1 MPIYEYECS
10 QCHQTSDALQKVNDP
25 APETC
30 PRCGAHDTLTRL
42 LSRTSFVLKGGGWYA
57 DLYSSNKPKS
67 EGGEAKPAVKTEG
80 SGGAAAAP
88 ASGDGGGGGGG
99 GSGGGGSGGGG
110 SGGGGSGGGG
120 SGGGDSGG
128 SGTGGG
134 SSSSGSASSGQGPV
148 NSAPK
153 VAAAKA

>member
-30 PRCGAHDTLTRL
+30 PKCGARNTLSRL

-57 DLYSSNKPKS
+57 DLYSSSKPKS
-67 EGGEAKPAVKTEG
+67 DGGESKPAKTSEG
-80 SGGAAAAP
+80 
-88 ASGDGGGGGGG
+88 ASSSTPSTSGGGG
-99 GSGGGGSGGGG
+99 GSGDGGSGSTSG
-110 SGGGGSGGGG
+110 S
-120 SGGGDSGG
+120 
-128 SGTGGG
+128 G
-134 SSSSGSASSGQGPV
+134 SSSSGPV

>member
-25 APETC
+25 PPETC
-30 PRCGAHDTLTRL
+30 PKCGARATLSRL

-57 DLYSSNKPKS
+57 DLYSSSKPKS
-67 EGGEAKPAVKTEG
+67 DGGESKPAKTSEG
-80 SGGAAAAP
+80 ASSGSTSTSGG
-88 ASGDGGGGGGG
+88 GDGGGGGGSSSTS
-99 GSGGGGSGGGG
+99 GS
-110 SGGGGSGGGG
+110 
-120 SGGGDSGG
+120 
-128 SGTGGG
+128 G
-134 SSSSGSASSGQGPV
+134 SSSSGPV

>member
-67 EGGEAKPAVKTEG
+67 EGGEAKPAAKTEG

-88 ASGDGGGGGGG
+88 ASGDDGGGG
-99 GSGGGGSGGGG
+99 GSGGGGGG
-110 SGGGGSGGGG
+110 
-120 SGGGDSGG
+120 SGG

>member
-67 EGGEAKPAVKTEG
+67 EGGEAKPAAKTEG

-99 GSGGGGSGGGG
+99 GSGGGG
-110 SGGGGSGGGG
+110 
-120 SGGGDSGG
+120 SGG

>member
-25 APETC
+25 PPETC
-30 PRCGAHDTLTRL
+30 PRCGAQHTLSRL

-57 DLYSSNKPKS
+57 DLYSSSKPKS
-67 EGGEAKPAVKTEG
+67 DGGESKPAAKPESP
-80 SGGAAAAP
+80 SGTP
-88 ASGDGGGGGGG
+88 STP
-99 GSGGGGSGGGG
+99 
-110 SGGGGSGGGG
+110 
-120 SGGGDSGG
+120 
-128 SGTGGG
+128 GTGGSSG
-134 SSSSGSASSGQGPV
+134 SSSDSSGSGPV

>member
-30 PRCGAHDTLTRL
+30 PRCGAHNTLSRL

-57 DLYSSNKPKS
+57 DLYSSNKSKGS
-67 EGGEAKPAVKTEG
+67 EGTESKTPAKTE
-80 SGGAAAAP
+80 SATPP
-88 ASGDGGGGGGG
+88 AS
-99 GSGGGGSGGGG
+99 STPS
-110 SGGGGSGGGG
+110 
-120 SGGGDSGG
+120 SGGGD
-128 SGTGGG
+128 TG
-134 SSSSGSASSGQGPV
+134 SSGSGSGSSGSGPS

>member
-25 APETC
+25 PPETC
-30 PRCGAHDTLTRL
+30 PRCGAHDTLSRL

-67 EGGEAKPAVKTEG
+67 DSGEPKPATKTEG
-80 SGGAAAAP
+80 AGGPTAAP
-88 ASGDGGGGGGG
+88 ASG
-99 GSGGGGSGGGG
+99 
-110 SGGGGSGGGG
+110 
-120 SGGGDSGG
+120 GGD
-128 SGTGGG
+128 GGG
-134 SSSSGSASSGQGPV
+134 SSGGGNTGNGSSGSSSGSGSSGTGPV

>member
-25 APETC
+25 PPETC
-30 PRCGAHDTLTRL
+30 PRCGAHNSLSRL

-57 DLYSSNKPKS
+57 DLYSSSKPKS
-67 EGGEAKPAVKTEG
+67 EGAESKPAAKPEG
-80 SGGAAAAP
+80 STGAA
-88 ASGDGGGGGGG
+88 STSSSSDSS
-99 GSGGGGSGGGG
+99 GSGGGSSGST
-110 SGGGGSGGGG
+110 
-120 SGGGDSGG
+120 GGGDSG
-128 SGTGGG
+128 STGGSSG
-134 SSSSGSASSGQGPV
+134 SSSSGPV

>member
-25 APETC
+25 PPEAC
-30 PRCGAHDTLTRL
+30 PKCGAHNTLSRL

-57 DLYSSNKPKS
+57 DLYSSSKPKS
-67 EGGEAKPAVKTEG
+67 EGSESKPATKTEG
-80 SGGAAAAP
+80 STGAASTSSS
-88 ASGDGGGGGGG
+88 SGTSGSSDG
-99 GSGGGGSGGGG
+99 GSGS
-110 SGGGGSGGGG
+110 
-120 SGGGDSGG
+120 SGG
-128 SGTGGG
+128 SSGSSGGSSGSTGGG
-134 SSSSGSASSGQGPV
+134 SSSSSGSGPV

>member
-1 MPIYEYECS
+1 MPIYEYECT

-25 APETC
+25 PPETC
-30 PRCGAHDTLTRL
+30 PKCGARNTLSRQ

-67 EGGEAKPAVKTEG
+67 EGGESKPATTSEG
-80 SGGAAAAP
+80 ASSG
-88 ASGDGGGGGGG
+88 SSSTSDTGGGGGGA
-99 GSGGGGSGGGG
+99 SGGGSGSTSG
-110 SGGGGSGGGG
+110 S
-120 SGGGDSGG
+120 
-128 SGTGGG
+128 G
-134 SSSSGSASSGQGPV
+134 SSSSGPV

>member
-30 PRCGAHDTLTRL
+30 PHCGAHGTLSRL

-57 DLYSSNKPKS
+57 DLYSSSKGKS
-67 EGGEAKPAVKTEG
+67 
-80 SGGAAAAP
+80 
-88 ASGDGGGGGGG
+88 D
-99 GSGGGGSGGGG
+99 
-110 SGGGGSGGGG
+110 
-120 SGGGDSGG
+120 GGDSKPAAKSDGGTSTPASTPAGG
-128 SGTGGG
+128 S
-134 SSSSGSASSGQGPV
+134 SDSSSGSSSGSSGSTPV

>member
-25 APETC
+25 PPETC
-30 PRCGAHDTLTRL
+30 PRCGAHNTLSRL

-57 DLYSSNKPKS
+57 DLYSSSKPKS
-67 EGGEAKPAVKTEG
+67 EGGESKPAAKTEG
-80 SGGAAAAP
+80 SPGP
-88 ASGDGGGGGGG
+88 ASTPSSSDSS
-99 GSGGGGSGGGG
+99 GS
-110 SGGGGSGGGG
+110 
-120 SGGGDSGG
+120 SGG
-128 SGTGGG
+128 SSGATGGG
-134 SSSSGSASSGQGPV
+134 SSGSTGGSSGSSGSGPV

>member
-67 EGGEAKPAVKTEG
+67 EGGEAKPAAKTEG
-80 SGGAAAAP
+80 SGGAAAAL
-88 ASGDGGGGGGG
+88 ASGDGGRGGGG
-99 GSGGGGSGGGG
+99 GSGGGGGG
-110 SGGGGSGGGG
+110 
-120 SGGGDSGG
+120 SGG

>member
-25 APETC
+25 PPETC
-30 PRCGAHDTLTRL
+30 PRCGAHNSLSRL

-57 DLYSSNKPKS
+57 DLYSSSKPKS
-67 EGGEAKPAVKTEG
+67 EGGGESKPAAKTEG
-80 SGGAAAAP
+80 STGAGSTSSTGDSSGSSGGS
-88 ASGDGGGGGGG
+88 SGSTG
-99 GSGGGGSGGGG
+99 GSGASGSG
-110 SGGGGSGGGG
+110 
-120 SGGGDSGG
+120 
-128 SGTGGG
+128 
-134 SSSSGSASSGQGPV
+134 SSGSSGSGPV

>member
-30 PRCGAHDTLTRL
+30 PRCGAQHTLSRVV
-42 LSRTSFVLKGGGWYA
+42 SRTSFVLKGGGWYA
-57 DLYSSNKPKS
+57 DLYSSSKPKS
-67 EGGEAKPAVKTEG
+67 DGGESKPAAKSE
-80 SGGAAAAP
+80 
-88 ASGDGGGGGGG
+88 ASGT
-99 GSGGGGSGGGG
+99 SPSTP
-110 SGGGGSGGGG
+110 
-120 SGGGDSGG
+120 
-128 SGTGGG
+128 GTGSSG
-134 SSSSGSASSGQGPV
+134 SSSGSGSSGGSAPA

>member
-25 APETC
+25 PPETC
-30 PRCGAHDTLTRL
+30 PSCGAQNTLSRL

-57 DLYSSNKPKS
+57 DLYSSSKPKAD
-67 EGGEAKPAVKTEG
+67 GGETKPAAKTEG
-80 SGGAAAAP
+80 SGGASTP
-88 ASGDGGGGGGG
+88 ASGEGGGGDGGGGSN
-99 GSGGGGSGGGG
+99 GSSGS
-110 SGGGGSGGGG
+110 SS
-120 SGGGDSGG
+120 
-128 SGTGGG
+128 
-134 SSSSGSASSGQGPV
+134 SSSSGSGSSGTGPV

>member
-10 QCHQTSDALQKVNDP
+10 QCHQVSDALQKVNDP

-30 PRCGAHDTLTRL
+30 PRCGAQHTLSRL

-57 DLYSSNKPKS
+57 DLYSSNKPTS
-67 EGGEAKPAVKTEG
+67 EGGESKPAAKPEG
-80 SGGAAAAP
+80 SSTSTP
-88 ASGDGGGGGGG
+88 S
-99 GSGGGGSGGGG
+99 
-110 SGGGGSGGGG
+110 
-120 SGGGDSGG
+120 
-128 SGTGGG
+128 TGGG
-134 SSSSGSASSGQGPV
+134 SSGSGSSGSGPV

>member
-67 EGGEAKPAVKTEG
+67 EGGEAKPAAKTEG

-88 ASGDGGGGGGG
+88 ASGDGGGGGG
-99 GSGGGGSGGGG
+99 SGGGG
-110 SGGGGSGGGG
+110 
-120 SGGGDSGG
+120 SGG

>member
-25 APETC
+25 PPETC
-30 PRCGAHDTLTRL
+30 PKCGARNTLSRL

-57 DLYSSNKPKS
+57 DLYSSSKPKS
-67 EGGEAKPAVKTEG
+67 DGGESKPATTSEG
-80 SGGAAAAP
+80 ASSGSTST
-88 ASGDGGGGGGG
+88 SGSG
-99 GSGGGGSGGGG
+99 GSGGGGTGGG
-110 SGGGGSGGGG
+110 SGSTSGS
-120 SGGGDSGG
+120 
-128 SGTGGG
+128 G
-134 SSSSGSASSGQGPV
+134 SSSSGPV

>member
-30 PRCGAHDTLTRL
+30 PRCGAQHTLSRL
-42 LSRTSFVLKGGGWYA
+42 LSRTSFVLKGGGWHA
-57 DLYSSNKPKS
+57 DLYSSSKS
-67 EGGEAKPAVKTEG
+67 KDSDSSESKTPATTE
-80 SGGAAAAP
+80 STTPP
-88 ASGDGGGGGGG
+88 AS
-99 GSGGGGSGGGG
+99 STPST
-110 SGGGGSGGGG
+110 
-120 SGGGDSGG
+120 GGGDRG
-128 SGTGGG
+128 
-134 SSSSGSASSGQGPV
+134 SSGSGSSGSGPS

>member
-25 APETC
+25 PPETC
-30 PRCGAHDTLTRL
+30 PRCGARHTLSRL

-57 DLYSSNKPKS
+57 DLYSSSKPKSS
-67 EGGEAKPAVKTEG
+67 EGGESKTATKSEG
-80 SGGAAAAP
+80 
-88 ASGDGGGGGGG
+88 AS
-99 GSGGGGSGGGG
+99 
-110 SGGGGSGGGG
+110 
-120 SGGGDSGG
+120 SGG
-128 SGTGGG
+128 SSGTSSTGGG
-134 SSSSGSASSGQGPV
+134 SSSSGSGSSGSGPV